1 MNKKPNLPLKT
12 ILLLLLL
19 VAVGGIFTLIA
30 IQLTAREPL
39 FDFTAFWI
47 AGKLTLSGADPYLK
61 SDWIPLY
68 EPFNL
73 GLADNQTF
81 LYPKPILPL
90 FIPFGLLSLRTAA
103 VIWLVITQSAILG
116 SILLLSRL
124 WQKRSLDY
132 LLPFIF
138 GVLIF
143 RSYIVTLTLGQLGG
157 VILLLLTAVTLMW
170 EEKKWF
176 WGGLLFSLLALKP
189 SLGFPLIGLASL
201 WFLKKRIWPHFMGMA
216 AGGALMLATGWLID
230 PDWISKFLAIGSTK
244 VAETFGYHPTLW
256 GMAGFLCGRNAT
268 CTYSAGG
275 FVSVL
280 ILLLFFWLI
289 NQSRY
294 SLTAGRVL
302 SASIIF
308 TLLLTPYLWVYDQI
322 LLIIPLANIT
332 QSRIENKLPYLTTA
346 LVPIFLGVLSLLL
359 LPIATKIQADTWSVL
374 VPFLLMSLYLSKNQ
388 WDSESRN
395 IDE

>member
-1 MNKKPNLPLKT
+1 MEITSSQPRKITLW
-12 ILLLLLL
+12 LLLITASLAL
-19 VAVGGIFTLIA
+19 FTLIA

-189 SLGFPLIGLASL
+189 SLGFPLIALASL
-201 WFLKKRIWPHFMGMA
+201 WFLKNRTWPYFYGMA
-216 AGGALMLATGWLID
+216 AGGVMMLISGWLID
-230 PDWISKFLAIGSTK
+230 PDWISKFLEIGSTK

-256 GMAGFLCGRNAT
+256 GSAGFLCNRQAN
-268 CTYSAGG
+268 CTYIAGG
-275 FVSVL
+275 
-280 ILLLFFWLI
+280 LLAAMFLGLFLWLLY
-289 NQSRY
+289 QQKFE
-294 SLTAGRVL
+294 LTPTKVL
-302 SASIIF
+302 SISLIF
-308 TLLLTPYLWVYDQI
+308 SLLLTPYLWVYDQ
-322 LLIIPLANIT
+322 LLLVIPLTMVVGNMI
-332 QSRIENKLPYLTTA
+332 QLKRLYLQTVFTPI
-346 LVPIFLGVLSLLL
+346 LVSIASLLL
-359 LPIATKIQADTWSVL
+359 LPVAVQIRNDVLNVLIPLLVLILFFFSVL
-374 VPFLLMSLYLSKNQ
+374 KP
-388 WDSESRN
+388 DTIEP
-395 IDE
+395 